1 MKASKQITTRLR
13 VATGVYKL
21 KLGNYE
27 VRKMIDGDRVRK
39 LFTNK
44 AKAIKYYNNL

>member
-1 MKASKQITTRLR
+1 MKSKQKTTRLR
-13 VATGVYKL
+13 VATGVSKL

-27 VRKMIDGDRVRK
+27 VRKMMKGKTIRK